1 MKLKPPGAWGGRC
14 LSSFI
19 IYVFQNCMQ
28 RSVSSQFYVAQVN
41 VMCARTMFNM
51 YVQFSLYRMASVP
64 VSVITICRKVI
75 SPQLLEIMESGPN
88 WIYAHCV
95 TIYWWRAYH
104 LVIFCSI
111 SWFLEVSPFWQFLQ
125 ICWSLLSPQR
135 NGVLFPLCQQVL
147 DVSVSVVQQV
157 VSKQAYGMPF
167 CRRIWNCPT
176 HISDYLKCRF
186 YTFIGPYDYIYS
198 SCSYIICCS
207 RFWFY
212 IHKRIRGAKN
222 ISSKQKC
229 CS

>member
-1 MKLKPPGAWGGRC
+1 MLTSNPELKTCIFVWTSYQTETSTLGAWGGRC

-75 SPQLLEIMESGPN
+75 SPQLLEIMESGLH

-111 SWFLEVSPFWQFLQ
+111 SWFLEVSLVA
-125 ICWSLLSPQR
+125 ISSDLLVTIVATAQWGFISTLPTSA
-135 NGVLFPLCQQVL
+135 GCLC
-147 DVSVSVVQQV
+147 
-157 VSKQAYGMPF
+157 
-167 CRRIWNCPT
+167 
-176 HISDYLKCRF
+176 
-186 YTFIGPYDYIYS
+186 
-198 SCSYIICCS
+198 ICCS
-207 RFWFY
+207 ASC
-212 IHKRIRGAKN
+212 I
-222 ISSKQKC
+222 
-229 CS
+229 